1 MSTPFKPL
9 EIPPGVV
16 ALATKKMR
24 SSNWSEVNFIRWRE
38 GQLMPMGGQ
47 AQLTNVVGG
56 VEQYVFASK
65 CKAIHGWFDLAG
77 TYHIAYL
84 CESNLYVDT
93 GGTLAEITPAGGIAP
108 PAGLTG
114 GYGDGSYNVD
124 DYGTPRAIPGVVAI
138 TKVPDAY
145 SLDNFGAILYAMT
158 SADGRLL
165 MWDPSQG
172 AGLAF
177 TASAYQA
184 WGTTGATINMNVA
197 NDGSVLPGMT
207 VANQTTGQP
216 VGTVLTYTGPLL
228 TLAANA
234 LSNGSA
240 NDVLEFGNLAVI
252 QPPSGARGPVPHGR
266 CFVVTQE
273 RFIMIFGSTQDGTSG
288 GGSARRFAW
297 CDQENPGAWDYSNV
311 TSQAGFLDIEPA
323 SPIICAIETR
333 VGVLIWTGKKAYVSQ
348 FLGIPYVYNYLEL
361 ADNCTPWSPQSVSTT
376 SSLTL
381 WMSEQGVFSFD
392 GTSIMPVACKVRP
405 WIDDNIDP
413 IQVRELSFA
422 AHLGEFNEWWWFYPT
437 LNSAFNTQAAV
448 YNYKEGWWSQAQLSR
463 SAGIT
468 SSYTA
473 HPIFADDTVAFRHE
487 VGAAYANA
495 NMPVVLPFAESFD
508 LNINFG
514 TKLTTVKQLI
524 PDVEAID
531 ATDPTAIA
539 NAIANL
545 RYSLF
550 YRNSRTLGLAEL
562 QSPLVPVRSDGFVD
576 LRATG
581 RDIRLR
587 IDMAGPVI
595 QPFTLGQHLIDAVP
609 RGDR

>member
-47 AQLTNVVGG
+47 AQLTNVVAG
-56 VEQYVFASK
+56 VEQYKFASK
-65 CKAIHGWFDLAG
+65 CKAIHGWYDLAG

-84 CESNLYVDT
+84 CEQNLYVDT
-93 GGTLAEITPAGGIAP
+93 GGTLTDITPADGMAP
-108 PAGLTG
+108 PAGLIG
-114 GYGDGSYNVD
+114 GYGDGPYNVD
-124 DYGTPRAIPGVVAI
+124 DYGTPRPIPGSVAI

-158 SADGRLL
+158 SADSRLL
-165 MWDPSQG
+165 MWDP
-172 AGLAF
+172 A
-177 TASAYQA
+177 
-184 WGTTGATINMNVA
+184 
-197 NDGSVLPGMT
+197 
-207 VANQTTGQP
+207 
-216 VGTVLTYTGPLL
+216 VGGP
-228 TLAANA
+228 AA
-234 LSNGSA
+234 
-240 NDVLEFGNLAVI
+240 V
-252 QPPSGARGPVPHGR
+252 QPPASGRGPVPHGR
-266 CFVVTQE
+266 CFVVTPE

-297 CDQENPGAWDYSNV
+297 CDQENPGAWDYSSV
-311 TSQAGFLDIEPA
+311 VSQAGFLDIEPA

-333 VGVLIWTGKKAYVSQ
+333 VGVLIWTAKKAYVSQ
-348 FLGIPYVYNYLEL
+348 FLGMPYIYNYLEL

-392 GTSIMPVACKVRP
+392 GTSVMPVACKVRP

-413 IQVRELSFA
+413 IQVRELSFS
-422 AHLGEFNEWWWFYPT
+422 AHLGEFNEWWWFFPT
-437 LNSAFNTQAAV
+437 LNSAFNSRAAV
-448 YNYKEGWWSQAQLSR
+448 YNYKEGWWSQARLSR

-473 HPIFADDTVAFRHE
+473 HPIFADDYVAFQHE
-487 VGAAYANA
+487 VGAAYQNA
-495 NMPVVLPFAESFD
+495 VGNAPVVPPFAESFD

-531 ATDPTAIA
+531 AADPTAIA

-550 YRNSRTLGLAEL
+550 YRNSRSLGAPEL
-562 QSPLVPVRSDGFVD
+562 QSILVPVRADGFVD
-576 LRATG
+576 FRATG